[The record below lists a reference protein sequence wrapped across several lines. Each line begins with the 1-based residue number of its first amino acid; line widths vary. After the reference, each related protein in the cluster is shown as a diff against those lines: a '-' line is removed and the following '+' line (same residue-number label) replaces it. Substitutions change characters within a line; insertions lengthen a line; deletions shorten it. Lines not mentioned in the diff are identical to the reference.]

1 MLNRRLLRIKV
12 LQIVYAHTFS
22 SEKPVFESEKEL
34 LFSAGKSHELYL
46 LILEL
51 LTDIAHQAKLKAEL
65 IENRE
70 VTDRSDAIKYN
81 RLADNTLIA
90 AISSNREFKSKIKS
104 SGQTW
109 NDNLTLVKD
118 YMNQIFESSF
128 FNKYIEN
135 EEPTF
140 ILDKK
145 LALYIISDIIPL
157 NESLF
162 NYIEDKSIY
171 WNDDIDFI
179 LEMVYKTVKNI
190 TENDA
195 NSFEVLSP
203 FSNDDD
209 KEFGVTLLRKCIVDF
224 NKYSEI
230 IEKHLEN
237 WQLDRVAE
245 IDLLLIKMA
254 IIEAVEFNSIP
265 MKVTLNEYIEI
276 AKYYSTENSG
286 TFINGLIDRIY
297 KQLVTEKVIVKTG
310 RGLID

>member
-118 YMNQIFESSF
+118 YMNQIFESTF

-190 TENDA
+190 NENDA

-203 FSNDDD
+203 FSNEDD
-209 KEFGVTLLRKCIVDF
+209 KEFGITLLRKCIVDF

-297 KQLVTEKVIVKTG
+297 KQLITEKVIVKTG

>member
-22 SEKPVFESEKEL
+22 KEKPVFESEKEL
-34 LFSAGKSHELYL
+34 LFSVGKSHELYL

-81 RLADNTLIA
+81 KLANNAVITLIN
-90 AISSNREFKSKIKS
+90 SNREFKSKIKN

-118 YMNQIFESSF
+118 YLAQVFESTF
-128 FNKYIEN
+128 FSNYIESDDN
-135 EEPTF
+135 SFAAE
-140 ILDKK
+140 KK
-145 LALYIISDIIPL
+145 LVLSIISDIIPL

-171 WNDDIDFI
+171 WNDDVDFI

-190 TENDA
+190 KENES
-195 NSFEVLSP
+195 NSFEVLAP
-203 FSNDDD
+203 FSNDAD
-209 KEFGVTLLRKCIVDF
+209 KEFGLTLLRKCIVDLD
-224 NKYSEI
+224 KYSPI
-230 IEKHLEN
+230 IEKQLDN
-237 WQLDRVAE
+237 WQLDRVADL
-245 IDLLLIKMA
+245 DLLLIKIA
-254 IIEAVEFNSIP
+254 IIEAITFNSIP
-265 MKVTLNEYIEI
+265 LKVTLNEYIEI

-286 TFINGLIDRIY
+286 IFINGLIDRIY
-297 KQLVTEKVIVKTG
+297 KQLVAEKVIVKAG